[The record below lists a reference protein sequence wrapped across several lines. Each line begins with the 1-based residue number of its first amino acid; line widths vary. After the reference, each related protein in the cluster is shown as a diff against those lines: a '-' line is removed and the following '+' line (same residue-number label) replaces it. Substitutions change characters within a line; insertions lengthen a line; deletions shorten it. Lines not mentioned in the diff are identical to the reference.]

1 MEEKAPNKDIAE
13 EAVWYAL
20 RVTYCRE
27 MRVKAELDGL
37 GIRNFVPMQVKGVVR
52 GGKLVK
58 RLVPSVHNLIFVF
71 IEPSRMKEYKASTAL
86 PVRYIMRQESNG
98 RREPVTVPQRQMD
111 SFIAVAGTH
120 DEQLLYLTPKPG
132 DFSQG
137 DRVRI
142 LGGPCEGAEGV
153 FVRVK
158 GDRRV
163 VVSIEGVVAV
173 ATTYVHPS
181 LLEKI

>member
-1 MEEKAPNKDIAE
+1 MEQNETDKVE
-13 EAVWYAL
+13 QAVWYAM

-27 MRVKAELDGL
+27 LKVKAELNSL
-37 GIRNFVPMQVKGVVR
+37 GIESFVPMQYKGVIR
-52 GGKLVK
+52 DGRLVK
-58 RLVPSVHNLIFVF
+58 KLVPSVHNLIFVHL
-71 IEPSRMKEYKASTAL
+71 EPSRMRQYKSTTAQ
-86 PVRYIMRQESNG
+86 PIRYIMRNENG
-98 RREPVTVPQRQMD
+98 RREPLVVPQRQME

-120 DEQLLYLTPKPG
+120 DEKLVWLTPEPG

-137 DRVRI
+137 DHVRI
-142 LGGPCEGAEGV
+142 LGGPFEGAEGV
-153 FVRVK
+153 LVRVK